1 MTIDEAIQ
9 YFEKT
14 ADYLEEKKHKYE
26 IDNTYISARK
36 VDCLKCATEYRQ
48 IAEWLKEVFSY
59 KPHI

>member
-14 ADYLEEKKHKYE
+14 ADYLEEKKQKYE

-36 VDCLKCATEYRQ
+36 VDCLKCAAEYRQ
-48 IAEWLKEVFSY
+48 IAEWLKEA
-59 KPHI
+59 KQHENH